1 MGCGAFTFLL
11 MQMLEAINE
20 YQVYSHRPVQSTGK
34 LRRQESK
41 SMSHYSLVQ
50 LALASC
56 DDNLREKKITYLLH
70 SERLQVHFFPWTMFV
85 YFVPCCVWT
94 ACTRPCT
101 MIYTM

>member
-1 MGCGAFTFLL
+1 MCYQLMGCGAFTFLL

-56 DDNLREKKITYLLH
+56 DDNLREKKNHIPASL
-70 SERLQVHFFPWTMFV
+70 
-85 YFVPCCVWT
+85 
-94 ACTRPCT
+94 
-101 MIYTM
+101 